1 MGWLKLSNFSFNA
14 TKVAIASEIDKLL
27 LDTICPK
34 NTTGTKRRNFCCK
47 TVPDPE
53 GDSDLDGEADSFS

>member
-34 NTTGTKRRNFCCK
+34 KHNRDKK
-47 TVPDPE
+47 E
-53 GDSDLDGEADSFS
+53 KLLL